1 MERKYYITQVVVCL
15 FILSSAVSAQG
26 EGSCVGRCGEGYFR
40 GHTCHCDYNCMS
52 FMECCRDFKAVC
64 TTENSCRGRC
74 HEGFIRGQACDC
86 DPNCLNYGKCCP
98 DFESMC
104 AKPISRRSPAPPP
117 PEERRGP
124 PDPSRNKDTDKEPE
138 ADKVPQEPDEDTGTT
153 PSTVITP
160 QPVKEKKQMPKK
172 PKKPK
177 KLVEAEEEIE
187 EPGRG
192 SFSPSVPPPPDKNA
206 DILMTP
212 QTPRVGDDAAD
223 PVGSQEDSTDNPSSS
238 TTPKTTKKRSPSNT
252 NKKKINKKQE
262 NEESPSSN
270 NKKKPPS
277 KPSPKDIKRK
287 KGTDPKDEKQDP
299 AKGPDPSAKKDTKKP
314 VSKGPKKRIIK
325 VLVED
330 DTEEPQKPVKKKP
343 SKKPSP
349 KDTKRKKKFNPKE
362 ERQETVESEFTSSSQ
377 STSSHRRSKST
388 STLLSGKNKN
398 IKNKNRK
405 KIPDEKPLM
414 PPKRKKDKDFLQTP
428 EPTPADEGSGDD
440 GSGMEFLQTTP
451 SATSLSDSSPKETL
465 FSTIMDGT
473 ISSSV
478 MPRTENIV
486 ITSDKNTETP
496 KALSTVEPS
505 LRTTP
510 GMNIFTDVSTV
521 SKEPFKQTETPA
533 QPTEESTSKANA
545 TSVSLTSRQVNERST
560 DPSENVGSFSQQLQ
574 TATSNDAVTSFYR
587 NTDKTEL
594 VYPLTDGERAGNQ
607 KENTG
612 HSGITI
618 EKSTI
623 NNWTPYTTQPMKTEE
638 VDKNTPLFKEE
649 NKDGLLIYPT
659 VSSQNMENFT
669 LLPTEIKIQQG
680 TASTEGNINNGLT
693 TKFPESKNSSF
704 STETMVTDMPKAIL
718 TTLSSKQTISTNET
732 PNLGQSVS
740 HPETTKISNG
750 ISTTDSTVTDDISGF
765 VLHREPNGDNAS
777 MVPREFADIER
788 STPVSP
794 TSVSSSIVQN
804 SDHSPSVH
812 TEPLYTEYTLNITV
826 TETTQ
831 SGQTSPTN
839 ETPKTAV
846 KKSTQ
851 FPADSSALVTV
862 ESSPDHLV
870 GSSFP
875 TVDAPQSLSSAQV
888 TSTSQ
893 SQSSTLSRGLHGE
906 LLSTVA
912 TESLDKSTGD
922 ILTPSYNDYV
932 HSKVPTQSSYSSS
945 ILAST
950 TEHSS
955 IIYTSPNVKENES
968 RPASTQTPQKDY
980 SEVTVPDTDTRNTFG
995 NSPTS
1000 TQSTEQSTLTKEGH
1014 NDESLPVLREELL
1027 STVLNEDADKGY
1039 SLLLDTKSSE
1049 APTDA
1054 STMIITDKLNTNDF
1068 LSPTVTVHVGHE
1080 TLIKGATSEK
1090 DMLHTPEAQSLTDM
1104 LKTVPN
1110 ERNTEGTFSPKTPDI
1125 AFVEPTQWQQTDRTH
1140 KAPQPEELTQSSTGD
1155 TIADH
1160 VVSVTDISSAAP
1172 DSSSS
1177 SNIVTSETNT
1187 LGANILSTLAPGQT
1201 TQAGMQNLS
1210 ITGTAQL
1217 PINTSLS
1224 VTMDS
1229 GTRDLSSLKIL
1240 DTTPNIH
1247 TTNQHTGDSKVD
1259 VLTEH
1264 STNPN
1269 VETKETTTGGQEKS
1283 STINK
1288 SPDERPMISVTEAT
1302 QIPLEI
1308 TESSAPFRISTS
1320 PAMTIKQFIVTTEE
1334 QKIDLSPA
1342 ASISSDMSEKP
1353 RTYSKTDVQT
1363 EMINTLP
1370 SSTELVTRDKNDQ
1383 ITQGTKP
1390 SDVVTEGALTSN
1402 FRQTISV
1409 PETTETP
1416 AVVVKTHTS
1425 TKTISIV
1432 STANLKSIDEESI
1445 DQSFPTNFPQKRFT
1459 TIAEDGIPGTSP
1471 IIVTGETNKDID
1483 KINETVPNLETSH
1496 GFEKHFETVTGAERT
1511 LNTGTTLETP
1521 GRQSLNRS
1529 ASASVTKDMS
1539 EGQLFVTTETG
1550 NSFTF
1555 GLTASQM
1562 PYLTAGVSAEPSK
1575 IRTTSTSET
1584 ISSSASKE
1592 TMLDSFSSITASV
1605 EQTRAVTEASHEG
1618 QTSPVSEFT
1627 TQSSASYTEPI
1638 TLTSIYKEGDQ
1649 ERPSVTNETSS
1660 SSHTLSPATSV
1671 PGTLTDYSSNMNT
1684 DQKSPETSTIISK
1697 EHHIMTNST
1706 VNYVPTLLEKTLS
1719 TEKSLTTVL
1728 VSSITTNET
1737 TRGNMLSS
1745 LFTDDKGGKTMSPTI
1760 ETTKGYTEDSSSLKA
1775 DLETTTVNTK
1785 DSSRVQTLTNLVTQY
1800 LNNQQST
1807 ESTGERDGS
1816 ARDKSVF
1823 TTSSSLYLNESAR
1836 QSTTQ
1841 FAALTTSEPNKMD
1854 IAMSNVSTES
1864 YPPSSVQTDHSLNT
1878 PISTDPSSVSLPV
1891 TKSESPVTQLPESG
1905 PKHASVSGITSG
1917 SRVPLTNASAT
1928 QSTALTRLSSQYTIN
1943 TPESTTETFPKLS
1956 SSTKEVN
1963 TSLEENTSTNNLL
1976 TPSFGFSVNTLTT
1989 LQEQSTPD
1997 NKSNAN
2003 SYTTNSEGLQTSTS
2017 SMLKSTIS
2025 TSHTNEPSS
2034 STIRNIYDTPNQTSN
2049 VEYST
2054 HKPSEQKDASSGQS
2068 TVFFTT
2074 QTIDWVPSSNAGE
2087 SKENSTSTE
2096 GTNRLSSPTVGQQT
2110 EDLTTLKPELT
2121 DANTSGNRTYADL
2134 KETATTTPTTQPMES
2149 VSTTT
2154 QVNVASQQ
2162 ATTTSSEN
2170 QQEHT
2175 TKDVTTKQVITEQQT
2190 KIPSV
2195 SSFSNST
2202 VKSDL
2207 EQRPTVPESDPSSI
2221 SNVTPR
2227 DESMANGTTTSLP
2240 TKAINIE
2247 IMETTT
2253 KSTPNTIK
2261 DLRETT
2267 GSPTTVKAISV
2278 EQMEN
2283 KYNPNPPLSL
2293 DQYGICEMLLDKENK
2308 LGISESDLQ
2317 SIREICM
2324 EIHPNFTTSVSTPSS
2339 ETKLPSQ
2346 NPSEIPTKHTTAYTT
2361 TPRVAQPNKKPLP
2374 PKTIIQ
2380 IVEEINRK
2388 MHLTP
2393 TRNLTLFPS
2402 HKTNK
2407 SAAWILLLKKIR
2419 SPLDPQ
2425 MNLCNGQPADGMT
2438 TLQNGSMVVFRG
2450 HYFWTLNQG
2459 GAVRQAR
2466 KISDVWGIPSP
2477 IDTVFTRCNCAG
2489 KTFFFKGP
2497 RYWRFTNDV
2506 MDKGYPKEIIKGF
2519 GGLKGKITSVLSV
2532 AGFKTR
2538 PESVYFFKGGGN
2550 VQKYTF
2556 RQEQSKRC
2564 TKKKQPNVQYPIYSH
2579 NIQTVKYRYPR
2590 DVVKQQRKIQRTIIT
2605 IKQEPLGVL
2614 HQEISIRSTWR
2625 GIPNNIVSAI
2635 SLPNSQKQDGFDYFV
2650 FSKEKYYN
2658 INMSSKVA
2666 IKPPPNS
2673 EQKISKDWYK
2683 CKE

>member
-187 EPGRG
+187 ETEENETSSTFSTTRTKGTTIKVTRKDSKKKKPKDKNLNPKANSTEPGRG

-533 QPTEESTSKANA
+533 QPTEEST
-545 TSVSLTSRQVNERST
+545 
-560 DPSENVGSFSQQLQ
+560 
-574 TATSNDAVTSFYR
+574 
-587 NTDKTEL
+587 
-594 VYPLTDGERAGNQ
+594 
-607 KENTG
+607 
-612 HSGITI
+612 
-618 EKSTI
+618 
-623 NNWTPYTTQPMKTEE
+623 M
-638 VDKNTPLFKEE
+638 
-649 NKDGLLIYPT
+649 
-659 VSSQNMENFT
+659 
-669 LLPTEIKIQQG
+669 
-680 TASTEGNINNGLT
+680 
-693 TKFPESKNSSF
+693 
-704 STETMVTDMPKAIL
+704 
-718 TTLSSKQTISTNET
+718 
-732 PNLGQSVS
+732 
-740 HPETTKISNG
+740 
-750 ISTTDSTVTDDISGF
+750 
-765 VLHREPNGDNAS
+765 
-777 MVPREFADIER
+777 
-788 STPVSP
+788 
-794 TSVSSSIVQN
+794 
-804 SDHSPSVH
+804 
-812 TEPLYTEYTLNITV
+812 
-826 TETTQ
+826 
-831 SGQTSPTN
+831 
-839 ETPKTAV
+839 
-846 KKSTQ
+846 
-851 FPADSSALVTV
+851 
-862 ESSPDHLV
+862 
-870 GSSFP
+870 
-875 TVDAPQSLSSAQV
+875 
-888 TSTSQ
+888 
-893 SQSSTLSRGLHGE
+893 
-906 LLSTVA
+906 
-912 TESLDKSTGD
+912 
-922 ILTPSYNDYV
+922 
-932 HSKVPTQSSYSSS
+932 
-945 ILAST
+945 
-950 TEHSS
+950 
-955 IIYTSPNVKENES
+955 
-968 RPASTQTPQKDY
+968 
-980 SEVTVPDTDTRNTFG
+980 
-995 NSPTS
+995 
-1000 TQSTEQSTLTKEGH
+1000 
-1014 NDESLPVLREELL
+1014 
-1027 STVLNEDADKGY
+1027 
-1039 SLLLDTKSSE
+1039 
-1049 APTDA
+1049 
-1054 STMIITDKLNTNDF
+1054 
-1068 LSPTVTVHVGHE
+1068 
-1080 TLIKGATSEK
+1080 
-1090 DMLHTPEAQSLTDM
+1090 
-1104 LKTVPN
+1104 
-1110 ERNTEGTFSPKTPDI
+1110 
-1125 AFVEPTQWQQTDRTH
+1125 
-1140 KAPQPEELTQSSTGD
+1140 
-1155 TIADH
+1155 
-1160 VVSVTDISSAAP
+1160 
-1172 DSSSS
+1172 
-1177 SNIVTSETNT
+1177 
-1187 LGANILSTLAPGQT
+1187 
-1201 TQAGMQNLS
+1201 
-1210 ITGTAQL
+1210 
-1217 PINTSLS
+1217 
-1224 VTMDS
+1224 
-1229 GTRDLSSLKIL
+1229 
-1240 DTTPNIH
+1240 
-1247 TTNQHTGDSKVD
+1247 
-1259 VLTEH
+1259 
-1264 STNPN
+1264 
-1269 VETKETTTGGQEKS
+1269 
-1283 STINK
+1283 
-1288 SPDERPMISVTEAT
+1288 
-1302 QIPLEI
+1302 
-1308 TESSAPFRISTS
+1308 
-1320 PAMTIKQFIVTTEE
+1320 
-1334 QKIDLSPA
+1334 
-1342 ASISSDMSEKP
+1342 
-1353 RTYSKTDVQT
+1353 
-1363 EMINTLP
+1363 
-1370 SSTELVTRDKNDQ
+1370 
-1383 ITQGTKP
+1383 
-1390 SDVVTEGALTSN
+1390 
-1402 FRQTISV
+1402 
-1409 PETTETP
+1409 
-1416 AVVVKTHTS
+1416 
-1425 TKTISIV
+1425 
-1432 STANLKSIDEESI
+1432 
-1445 DQSFPTNFPQKRFT
+1445 
-1459 TIAEDGIPGTSP
+1459 
-1471 IIVTGETNKDID
+1471 
-1483 KINETVPNLETSH
+1483 
-1496 GFEKHFETVTGAERT
+1496 
-1511 LNTGTTLETP
+1511 
-1521 GRQSLNRS
+1521 
-1529 ASASVTKDMS
+1529 
-1539 EGQLFVTTETG
+1539 
-1550 NSFTF
+1550 
-1555 GLTASQM
+1555 
-1562 PYLTAGVSAEPSK
+1562 
-1575 IRTTSTSET
+1575 
-1584 ISSSASKE
+1584 
-1592 TMLDSFSSITASV
+1592 
-1605 EQTRAVTEASHEG
+1605 
-1618 QTSPVSEFT
+1618 
-1627 TQSSASYTEPI
+1627 
-1638 TLTSIYKEGDQ
+1638 
-1649 ERPSVTNETSS
+1649 
-1660 SSHTLSPATSV
+1660 
-1671 PGTLTDYSSNMNT
+1671 
-1684 DQKSPETSTIISK
+1684 
-1697 EHHIMTNST
+1697 
-1706 VNYVPTLLEKTLS
+1706 
-1719 TEKSLTTVL
+1719 
-1728 VSSITTNET
+1728 
-1737 TRGNMLSS
+1737 
-1745 LFTDDKGGKTMSPTI
+1745 
-1760 ETTKGYTEDSSSLKA
+1760 
-1775 DLETTTVNTK
+1775 
-1785 DSSRVQTLTNLVTQY
+1785 
-1800 LNNQQST
+1800 
-1807 ESTGERDGS
+1807 
-1816 ARDKSVF
+1816 
-1823 TTSSSLYLNESAR
+1823 
-1836 QSTTQ
+1836 
-1841 FAALTTSEPNKMD
+1841 
-1854 IAMSNVSTES
+1854 
-1864 YPPSSVQTDHSLNT
+1864 
-1878 PISTDPSSVSLPV
+1878 
-1891 TKSESPVTQLPESG
+1891 
-1905 PKHASVSGITSG
+1905 
-1917 SRVPLTNASAT
+1917 
-1928 QSTALTRLSSQYTIN
+1928 
-1943 TPESTTETFPKLS
+1943 
-1956 SSTKEVN
+1956 
-1963 TSLEENTSTNNLL
+1963 
-1976 TPSFGFSVNTLTT
+1976 NTLTT

>member
-1 MERKYYITQVVVCL
+1 AGWCFGILYLLNLLLHIFWVYENQ
-15 FILSSAVSAQG
+15 FIG

-104 AKPISRRSPAPPP
+104 AKLSSTNLSMPPSDPKMSSPSSKPTKKSMKKHPKNPRKKKNKNVLDPKEDTEDSNPDANEKATSSPSLKPSPRKNKKRKVTFTTVKPAKRRRKIIIEYEDESEVKKWPPIATSCSFLHVTNAFLLCTL
-117 PEERRGP
+117 
-124 PDPSRNKDTDKEPE
+124 SLKS
-138 ADKVPQEPDEDTGTT
+138 PDEDTGTT

-187 EPGRG
+187 VETEENETSSTFSTTRTKGTTIKVTRKDSKKKKPKDKNLNPKANSTEPGRG

-223 PVGSQEDSTDNPSSS
+223 PVGSQEGNNSTDNPSSS

-314 VSKGPKKRIIK
+314 VSKGPKKRII
-325 VLVED
+325 
-330 DTEEPQKPVKKKP
+330 TEPQKPVKKKP

-362 ERQETVESEFTSSSQ
+362 
-377 STSSHRRSKST
+377 
-388 STLLSGKNKN
+388 
-398 IKNKNRK
+398 
-405 KIPDEKPLM
+405 
-414 PPKRKKDKDFLQTP
+414 
-428 EPTPADEGSGDD
+428 
-440 GSGMEFLQTTP
+440 TTP

-533 QPTEESTSKANA
+533 QPTEESTK
-545 TSVSLTSRQVNERST
+545 
-560 DPSENVGSFSQQLQ
+560 
-574 TATSNDAVTSFYR
+574 
-587 NTDKTEL
+587 
-594 VYPLTDGERAGNQ
+594 
-607 KENTG
+607 
-612 HSGITI
+612 
-618 EKSTI
+618 KSTI

-649 NKDGLLIYPT
+649 K
-659 VSSQNMENFT
+659 
-669 LLPTEIKIQQG
+669 
-680 TASTEGNINNGLT
+680 
-693 TKFPESKNSSF
+693 
-704 STETMVTDMPKAIL
+704 
-718 TTLSSKQTISTNET
+718 
-732 PNLGQSVS
+732 
-740 HPETTKISNG
+740 
-750 ISTTDSTVTDDISGF
+750 
-765 VLHREPNGDNAS
+765 
-777 MVPREFADIER
+777 
-788 STPVSP
+788 
-794 TSVSSSIVQN
+794 
-804 SDHSPSVH
+804 
-812 TEPLYTEYTLNITV
+812 YTLNITV

-912 TESLDKSTGD
+912 TESL
-922 ILTPSYNDYV
+922 
-932 HSKVPTQSSYSSS
+932 
-945 ILAST
+945 
-950 TEHSS
+950 
-955 IIYTSPNVKENES
+955 
-968 RPASTQTPQKDY
+968 
-980 SEVTVPDTDTRNTFG
+980 
-995 NSPTS
+995 
-1000 TQSTEQSTLTKEGH
+1000 
-1014 NDESLPVLREELL
+1014 
-1027 STVLNEDADKGY
+1027 
-1039 SLLLDTKSSE
+1039 
-1049 APTDA
+1049 
-1054 STMIITDKLNTNDF
+1054 
-1068 LSPTVTVHVGHE
+1068 
-1080 TLIKGATSEK
+1080 GATSEK

-1140 KAPQPEELTQSSTGD
+1140 KAPQPEELTQSST
-1155 TIADH
+1155 
-1160 VVSVTDISSAAP
+1160 
-1172 DSSSS
+1172 
-1177 SNIVTSETNT
+1177 
-1187 LGANILSTLAPGQT
+1187 
-1201 TQAGMQNLS
+1201 
-1210 ITGTAQL
+1210 
-1217 PINTSLS
+1217 

-1363 EMINTLP
+1363 E
-1370 SSTELVTRDKNDQ
+1370 
-1383 ITQGTKP
+1383 
-1390 SDVVTEGALTSN
+1390 
-1402 FRQTISV
+1402 
-1409 PETTETP
+1409 
-1416 AVVVKTHTS
+1416 
-1425 TKTISIV
+1425 
-1432 STANLKSIDEESI
+1432 
-1445 DQSFPTNFPQKRFT
+1445 
-1459 TIAEDGIPGTSP
+1459 
-1471 IIVTGETNKDID
+1471 
-1483 KINETVPNLETSH
+1483 
-1496 GFEKHFETVTGAERT
+1496 
-1511 LNTGTTLETP
+1511 
-1521 GRQSLNRS
+1521 
-1529 ASASVTKDMS
+1529 
-1539 EGQLFVTTETG
+1539 
-1550 NSFTF
+1550 
-1555 GLTASQM
+1555 
-1562 PYLTAGVSAEPSK
+1562 
-1575 IRTTSTSET
+1575 
-1584 ISSSASKE
+1584 
-1592 TMLDSFSSITASV
+1592 
-1605 EQTRAVTEASHEG
+1605 
-1618 QTSPVSEFT
+1618 
-1627 TQSSASYTEPI
+1627 
-1638 TLTSIYKEGDQ
+1638 
-1649 ERPSVTNETSS
+1649 
-1660 SSHTLSPATSV
+1660 
-1671 PGTLTDYSSNMNT
+1671 
-1684 DQKSPETSTIISK
+1684 
-1697 EHHIMTNST
+1697 
-1706 VNYVPTLLEKTLS
+1706 KTLS

-1737 TRGNMLSS
+1737 TRGNM
-1745 LFTDDKGGKTMSPTI
+1745 
-1760 ETTKGYTEDSSSLKA
+1760 A

-1807 ESTGERDGS
+1807 ESTGERD
-1816 ARDKSVF
+1816 
-1823 TTSSSLYLNESAR
+1823 
-1836 QSTTQ
+1836 
-1841 FAALTTSEPNKMD
+1841 
-1854 IAMSNVSTES
+1854 
-1864 YPPSSVQTDHSLNT
+1864 TDHSLNT

-1891 TKSESPVTQLPESG
+1891 TKSESPVTQLPE
-1905 PKHASVSGITSG
+1905 
-1917 SRVPLTNASAT
+1917 
-1928 QSTALTRLSSQYTIN
+1928 LSSQYTIN

-1956 SSTKEVN
+1956 SSTKE
-1963 TSLEENTSTNNLL
+1963 
-1976 TPSFGFSVNTLTT
+1976 
-1989 LQEQSTPD
+1989 
-1997 NKSNAN
+1997 
-2003 SYTTNSEGLQTSTS
+2003 
-2017 SMLKSTIS
+2017 
-2025 TSHTNEPSS
+2025 
-2034 STIRNIYDTPNQTSN
+2034 
-2049 VEYST
+2049 
-2054 HKPSEQKDASSGQS
+2054 
-2068 TVFFTT
+2068 
-2074 QTIDWVPSSNAGE
+2074 
-2087 SKENSTSTE
+2087 
-2096 GTNRLSSPTVGQQT
+2096 
-2110 EDLTTLKPELT
+2110 
-2121 DANTSGNRTYADL
+2121 
-2134 KETATTTPTTQPMES
+2134 ETATTTPTTQPMES

-2175 TKDVTTKQVITEQQT
+2175 TKDVTT
-2190 KIPSV
+2190 
-2195 SSFSNST
+2195 NT

-2207 EQRPTVPESDPSSI
+2207 EQRPTVP
-2221 SNVTPR
+2221 NQ
-2227 DESMANGTTTSLP
+2227 N
-2240 TKAINIE
+2240 
-2247 IMETTT
+2247 
-2253 KSTPNTIK
+2253 
-2261 DLRETT
+2261 
-2267 GSPTTVKAISV
+2267 SV
-2278 EQMEN
+2278 N
-2283 KYNPNPPLSL
+2283 N
-2293 DQYGICEMLLDKENK
+2293 C
-2308 LGISESDLQ
+2308 
-2317 SIREICM
+2317 
-2324 EIHPNFTTSVSTPSS
+2324 F
-2339 ETKLPSQ
+2339 
-2346 NPSEIPTKHTTAYTT
+2346 A
-2361 TPRVAQPNKKPLP
+2361 
-2374 PKTIIQ
+2374 
-2380 IVEEINRK
+2380 
-2388 MHLTP
+2388 
-2393 TRNLTLFPS
+2393 
-2402 HKTNK
+2402 
-2407 SAAWILLLKKIR
+2407 
-2419 SPLDPQ
+2419 LDPQ

-2683 CKE
+2683 CK

>member
-1 MERKYYITQVVVCL
+1 MDAY
-15 FILSSAVSAQG
+15 VSA
-26 EGSCVGRCGEGYFR
+26 
-40 GHTCHCDYNCMS
+40 
-52 FMECCRDFKAVC
+52 
-64 TTENSCRGRC
+64 
-74 HEGFIRGQACDC
+74 
-86 DPNCLNYGKCCP
+86 
-98 DFESMC
+98 
-104 AKPISRRSPAPPP
+104 
-117 PEERRGP
+117 
-124 PDPSRNKDTDKEPE
+124 
-138 ADKVPQEPDEDTGTT
+138 
-153 PSTVITP
+153 
-160 QPVKEKKQMPKK
+160 
-172 PKKPK
+172 
-177 KLVEAEEEIE
+177 
-187 EPGRG
+187 
-192 SFSPSVPPPPDKNA
+192 
-206 DILMTP
+206 
-212 QTPRVGDDAAD
+212 
-223 PVGSQEDSTDNPSSS
+223 
-238 TTPKTTKKRSPSNT
+238 
-252 NKKKINKKQE
+252 
-262 NEESPSSN
+262 
-270 NKKKPPS
+270 
-277 KPSPKDIKRK
+277 
-287 KGTDPKDEKQDP
+287 DP

-545 TSVSLTSRQVNERST
+545 TSVSLTR
-560 DPSENVGSFSQQLQ
+560 
-574 TATSNDAVTSFYR
+574 
-587 NTDKTEL
+587 
-594 VYPLTDGERAGNQ
+594 
-607 KENTG
+607 
-612 HSGITI
+612 
-618 EKSTI
+618 
-623 NNWTPYTTQPMKTEE
+623 
-638 VDKNTPLFKEE
+638 
-649 NKDGLLIYPT
+649 
-659 VSSQNMENFT
+659 
-669 LLPTEIKIQQG
+669 
-680 TASTEGNINNGLT
+680 
-693 TKFPESKNSSF
+693 
-704 STETMVTDMPKAIL
+704 
-718 TTLSSKQTISTNET
+718 
-732 PNLGQSVS
+732 
-740 HPETTKISNG
+740 
-750 ISTTDSTVTDDISGF
+750 
-765 VLHREPNGDNAS
+765 
-777 MVPREFADIER
+777 
-788 STPVSP
+788 
-794 TSVSSSIVQN
+794 
-804 SDHSPSVH
+804 
-812 TEPLYTEYTLNITV
+812 
-826 TETTQ
+826 
-831 SGQTSPTN
+831 
-839 ETPKTAV
+839 
-846 KKSTQ
+846 
-851 FPADSSALVTV
+851 
-862 ESSPDHLV
+862 
-870 GSSFP
+870 
-875 TVDAPQSLSSAQV
+875 
-888 TSTSQ
+888 
-893 SQSSTLSRGLHGE
+893 
-906 LLSTVA
+906 
-912 TESLDKSTGD
+912 
-922 ILTPSYNDYV
+922 
-932 HSKVPTQSSYSSS
+932 
-945 ILAST
+945 
-950 TEHSS
+950 
-955 IIYTSPNVKENES
+955 
-968 RPASTQTPQKDY
+968 
-980 SEVTVPDTDTRNTFG
+980 
-995 NSPTS
+995 
-1000 TQSTEQSTLTKEGH
+1000 
-1014 NDESLPVLREELL
+1014 
-1027 STVLNEDADKGY
+1027 
-1039 SLLLDTKSSE
+1039 
-1049 APTDA
+1049 
-1054 STMIITDKLNTNDF
+1054 
-1068 LSPTVTVHVGHE
+1068 
-1080 TLIKGATSEK
+1080 
-1090 DMLHTPEAQSLTDM
+1090 
-1104 LKTVPN
+1104 
-1110 ERNTEGTFSPKTPDI
+1110 
-1125 AFVEPTQWQQTDRTH
+1125 
-1140 KAPQPEELTQSSTGD
+1140 
-1155 TIADH
+1155 
-1160 VVSVTDISSAAP
+1160 
-1172 DSSSS
+1172 
-1177 SNIVTSETNT
+1177 
-1187 LGANILSTLAPGQT
+1187 
-1201 TQAGMQNLS
+1201 
-1210 ITGTAQL
+1210 
-1217 PINTSLS
+1217 
-1224 VTMDS
+1224 
-1229 GTRDLSSLKIL
+1229 
-1240 DTTPNIH
+1240 
-1247 TTNQHTGDSKVD
+1247 
-1259 VLTEH
+1259 
-1264 STNPN
+1264 
-1269 VETKETTTGGQEKS
+1269 
-1283 STINK
+1283 
-1288 SPDERPMISVTEAT
+1288 
-1302 QIPLEI
+1302 
-1308 TESSAPFRISTS
+1308 
-1320 PAMTIKQFIVTTEE
+1320 
-1334 QKIDLSPA
+1334 
-1342 ASISSDMSEKP
+1342 
-1353 RTYSKTDVQT
+1353 
-1363 EMINTLP
+1363 
-1370 SSTELVTRDKNDQ
+1370 
-1383 ITQGTKP
+1383 
-1390 SDVVTEGALTSN
+1390 
-1402 FRQTISV
+1402 
-1409 PETTETP
+1409 
-1416 AVVVKTHTS
+1416 
-1425 TKTISIV
+1425 
-1432 STANLKSIDEESI
+1432 
-1445 DQSFPTNFPQKRFT
+1445 
-1459 TIAEDGIPGTSP
+1459 
-1471 IIVTGETNKDID
+1471 
-1483 KINETVPNLETSH
+1483 
-1496 GFEKHFETVTGAERT
+1496 
-1511 LNTGTTLETP
+1511 
-1521 GRQSLNRS
+1521 
-1529 ASASVTKDMS
+1529 
-1539 EGQLFVTTETG
+1539 
-1550 NSFTF
+1550 
-1555 GLTASQM
+1555 
-1562 PYLTAGVSAEPSK
+1562 
-1575 IRTTSTSET
+1575 
-1584 ISSSASKE
+1584 
-1592 TMLDSFSSITASV
+1592 
-1605 EQTRAVTEASHEG
+1605 
-1618 QTSPVSEFT
+1618 
-1627 TQSSASYTEPI
+1627 
-1638 TLTSIYKEGDQ
+1638 
-1649 ERPSVTNETSS
+1649 
-1660 SSHTLSPATSV
+1660 
-1671 PGTLTDYSSNMNT
+1671 
-1684 DQKSPETSTIISK
+1684 
-1697 EHHIMTNST
+1697 
-1706 VNYVPTLLEKTLS
+1706 
-1719 TEKSLTTVL
+1719 
-1728 VSSITTNET
+1728 
-1737 TRGNMLSS
+1737 
-1745 LFTDDKGGKTMSPTI
+1745 
-1760 ETTKGYTEDSSSLKA
+1760 
-1775 DLETTTVNTK
+1775 
-1785 DSSRVQTLTNLVTQY
+1785 
-1800 LNNQQST
+1800 
-1807 ESTGERDGS
+1807 
-1816 ARDKSVF
+1816 
-1823 TTSSSLYLNESAR
+1823 
-1836 QSTTQ
+1836 
-1841 FAALTTSEPNKMD
+1841 
-1854 IAMSNVSTES
+1854 
-1864 YPPSSVQTDHSLNT
+1864 
-1878 PISTDPSSVSLPV
+1878 
-1891 TKSESPVTQLPESG
+1891 
-1905 PKHASVSGITSG
+1905 
-1917 SRVPLTNASAT
+1917 
-1928 QSTALTRLSSQYTIN
+1928 
-1943 TPESTTETFPKLS
+1943 
-1956 SSTKEVN
+1956 
-1963 TSLEENTSTNNLL
+1963 
-1976 TPSFGFSVNTLTT
+1976 
-1989 LQEQSTPD
+1989 
-1997 NKSNAN
+1997 
-2003 SYTTNSEGLQTSTS
+2003 
-2017 SMLKSTIS
+2017 
-2025 TSHTNEPSS
+2025 
-2034 STIRNIYDTPNQTSN
+2034 
-2049 VEYST
+2049 
-2054 HKPSEQKDASSGQS
+2054 
-2068 TVFFTT
+2068 
-2074 QTIDWVPSSNAGE
+2074 E